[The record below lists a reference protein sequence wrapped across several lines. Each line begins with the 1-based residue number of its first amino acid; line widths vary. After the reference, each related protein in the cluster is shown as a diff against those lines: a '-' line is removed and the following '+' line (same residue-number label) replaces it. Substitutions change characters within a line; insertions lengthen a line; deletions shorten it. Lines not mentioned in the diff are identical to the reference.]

1 MNDEKKMKFIK
12 DIKNVKELQETNNGI
27 KKTGALL
34 IFHSPFCGHCQR
46 LEPELKK
53 LDKELKKHKIN
64 KLIRKV
70 SPEFIDKVDTQDVEI
85 RGVPTIMV
93 VNENGQKEKTFPD
106 DKQRTSDNLLDF
118 MKENDVVVKSQKG
131 GRKTKKNRTTSK
143 NKINKKSKK
152 SFKNKRKSFKNKRKS
167 FKNKRK
173 TLRSKRSSL
182 NGSRRKLY

>member
-1 MNDEKKMKFIK
+1 MKDDKKMKIIK

-27 KKTGALL
+27 KKSGALL

-53 LDKELKKHKIN
+53 LDKDLKKHKVN
-64 KLIRKV
+64 KPIRKV
-70 SPEFIDKVDTQDVEI
+70 SPEFIDKVNTQGVEI

-93 VNENGQKEKTFPD
+93 VNKNGQNEKTFPD
-106 DKQRTSDNLLDF
+106 DKERNSENLLDF

-143 NKINKKSKK
+143 NK
-152 SFKNKRKSFKNKRKS
+152 KNNRKSL
-167 FKNKRK
+167 KNKRK
-173 TLRSKRSSL
+173 TLRSKRNSF
-182 NGSRRKLY
+182 NGSRRKLR